1 MSDAGNGSRVQ
12 GHNLLLLIKSNT
24 CVSPQGQKTS
34 TRFLISQRP
43 MVYYIGGKF
52 IEKGMNHKPTFEK
65 QTMSLDKLKNS
76 SNKQFNFNLNI
87 VKAFEH
93 K

>member
-1 MSDAGNGSRVQ
+1 MSDAGNGSRAQ
-12 GHNLLLLIKSNT
+12 GYNLLPLIKSNT
-24 CVSPQGQKTS
+24 CVSPEAQNIS

-43 MVYYIGGKF
+43 TVYYIGGKS
-52 IEKGMNHKPTFEK
+52 IENGMNHKPTIEK
-65 QTMSLDKLKNS
+65 QSMSLDKLKNS
-76 SNKQFNFNLNI
+76 SNKQFNFNLNL

>member
-1 MSDAGNGSRVQ
+1 
-12 GHNLLLLIKSNT
+12 
-24 CVSPQGQKTS
+24 
-34 TRFLISQRP
+34 